1 MAQENW
7 RNKVALNLYKLEN
20 SNGMTAEQER
30 IINLTK
36 ALNQHNYNYYVLSN
50 PTISDFEFDK
60 MLEELADLEKRFP
73 EFRQP
78 DSPTL
83 RVGSDI
89 SNEFK
94 TVAHDYRMLSLG
106 NTYSEGEITEFYN
119 RIVKEIEQKPE
130 IICELK
136 FDGASISVKYENGQF
151 VRAVTRGDGEKG
163 DDVTENIRTVKSIPL
178 SINSTEL
185 PDKFEIRG
193 EIIMPHKSFDA
204 LNAERLEIGDTP
216 FANCRNAT
224 SGSIKLIN
232 PKEVAKRGL
241 DCYFYYMMGRNLPAK
256 THYECMQVLRKA
268 GFKISDHVKLC
279 HSLQEIFDFIHYW
292 DTERRNLPFDI
303 DGIVLKVNSYAQQ
316 EMLGFTAKNPR
327 WAIAY
332 KFKAEQVSTRLLS
345 IDYQVGRTGAIT
357 PVANLEPVQLAG
369 TVVKRASLHNADQI
383 ALLDIRVGDMVYVEK
398 GGEIIPKIVGVES
411 HDVFSEKTQFITKC
425 PECGAEL
432 VRVEGEAKHFCPN
445 SNNCPPQIKGKI
457 EHFVS
462 RKAMNIE
469 TIGEETV
476 ALMYDAGLVHNI
488 ADLYDLTKEQ
498 VLKLDRMADKSA
510 ENIISG
516 IENSKQVPF
525 ERVVYALGIRHVG
538 ETMAKK
544 LAFAMK
550 DIETLSN
557 ATVEQLVAVG
567 DIGEIIAQSIVDYF
581 SNDDN
586 VKIVARL
593 IDAGLQFKVKEQEKL
608 SSSLDGM
615 SVIISGTFTHYSR
628 DEIKKVIELHG
639 GKNVSSISKNTDL
652 FVTGENIGPA
662 KLEKATK
669 LNIKMVDE
677 EEFRKMIGVS
687 DQSMNDLLSDIAE
700 NISGYRENHINND
713 NDTYRLAE

>member
-1 MAQENW
+1 
-7 RNKVALNLYKLEN
+7 
-20 SNGMTAEQER
+20 MTAEQER
-30 IINLTK
+30 IISLTK
-36 ALNQHNYNYYVLSN
+36 VLNQHNYNYYVLSN

-78 DSPTL
+78 DSPTM

-178 SINSTEL
+178 SIDSSEL

-204 LNAERLEIGDTP
+204 LNAERIEIGDTP

-256 THYECMQVLRKA
+256 THYECMQVLRRA

-369 TVVKRASLHNADQI
+369 TIVKRASLHNADQI

-510 ENIISG
+510 ENIIKG
-516 IENSKQVPF
+516 IESSKQVPF

-544 LAFAMK
+544 LAFALK

-567 DIGEIIAQSIVDYF
+567 DIGEVIAQSIVDYF
-581 SNDDN
+581 AN
-586 VKIVARL
+586 VENLKIVARL
-593 IDAGLQFKVKEQEKL
+593 IDAGLQFKVQEQEKL
-608 SSSLDGM
+608 SSSLEGL

-669 LNIKMVDE
+669 LNIRMVDE
-677 EEFRKMIGVS
+677 DEFRRMIG
-687 DQSMNDLLSDIAE
+687 E
-700 NISGYRENHINND
+700 N
-713 NDTYRLAE
+713 

>member
-1 MAQENW
+1 
-7 RNKVALNLYKLEN
+7 
-20 SNGMTAEQER
+20 MTAEQER

-36 ALNQHNYNYYVLSN
+36 VLNQHNYNYYVLNN

-78 DSPTL
+78 DSPTM

-119 RIVKEIEQKPE
+119 RIVKEIEQEPE

-178 SINSTEL
+178 SIDSSEL

-204 LNAERLEIGDTP
+204 LNAERIEIGDTP

-256 THYECMQVLRKA
+256 THYECMQVLRRA
-268 GFKISDHVKLC
+268 GFKISDHIKLC

-369 TVVKRASLHNADQI
+369 TIVKRASLHNADQI

-476 ALMYDAGLVHNI
+476 AQMYDAGLVHNI

-510 ENIISG
+510 ENIIKG
-516 IENSKQVPF
+516 IESSKQVPF

-544 LAFAMK
+544 LAFALK

-567 DIGEIIAQSIVDYF
+567 DIGEVIAQSIVDYF
-581 SNDDN
+581 SNDEN

-608 SSSLDGM
+608 SSSLEGM

-677 EEFRKMIGVS
+677 DEFRRMIG
-687 DQSMNDLLSDIAE
+687 E
-700 NISGYRENHINND
+700 N
-713 NDTYRLAE
+713 

>member
-1 MAQENW
+1 
-7 RNKVALNLYKLEN
+7 
-20 SNGMTAEQER
+20 MTAEQER
-30 IINLTK
+30 IISLTK
-36 ALNQHNYNYYVLSN
+36 VLNQHNYNYYVLNN

-60 MLEELADLEKRFP
+60 MLEELTDLEKRFP

-178 SINSTEL
+178 SINSAEL

-204 LNAERLEIGDTP
+204 LNAERIEIGDTP

-256 THYECMQVLRKA
+256 THYECMQVLRRA

-369 TVVKRASLHNADQI
+369 TIVKRASLHNADQI

-510 ENIISG
+510 ENIIKG
-516 IENSKQVPF
+516 IESSKLVPF

-544 LAFAMK
+544 LAFALK

-567 DIGEIIAQSIVDYF
+567 DIGEVIAQSIVDYF
-581 SNDDN
+581 AN
-586 VKIVARL
+586 VENLKIVARL
-593 IDAGLQFKVKEQEKL
+593 IDAGLQFKVQEQEKL
-608 SSSLDGM
+608 SSSLEGM

-669 LNIKMVDE
+669 LNIRMVDE
-677 EEFRKMIGVS
+677 DEFRRMIG
-687 DQSMNDLLSDIAE
+687 E
-700 NISGYRENHINND
+700 N
-713 NDTYRLAE
+713 

>member
-1 MAQENW
+1 
-7 RNKVALNLYKLEN
+7 
-20 SNGMTAEQER
+20 MTAEQER
-30 IINLTK
+30 IISLTK
-36 ALNQHNYNYYVLSN
+36 VLNQHNYNYYVLSN

-78 DSPTL
+78 DSPTM

-178 SINSTEL
+178 SINSAEL

-204 LNAERLEIGDTP
+204 LNAERIEIGDTP

-256 THYECMQVLRKA
+256 THYECMQVLRRA

-369 TVVKRASLHNADQI
+369 TIVKRASLHNADQI

-488 ADLYDLTKEQ
+488 ADLYGLTKEK
-498 VLKLDRMADKSA
+498 VMKLDRMADKSA
-510 ENIISG
+510 ENIIKG
-516 IENSKQVPF
+516 IESSKQVPF

-544 LAFAMK
+544 LAFALK

-557 ATVEQLVAVG
+557 ATVEQLIAVG
-567 DIGEIIAQSIVDYF
+567 DIGEVIAQSIVDYF

-608 SSSLDGM
+608 SSSLDGL

-669 LNIKMVDE
+669 LNIKMVNED
-677 EEFRKMIGVS
+677 EFRKMIGE
-687 DQSMNDLLSDIAE
+687 LS
-700 NISGYRENHINND
+700 
-713 NDTYRLAE
+713 

>member
-1 MAQENW
+1 
-7 RNKVALNLYKLEN
+7 
-20 SNGMTAEQER
+20 MTAEQER
-30 IINLTK
+30 IISLTK
-36 ALNQHNYNYYVLSN
+36 VLNQHNYNYYVLSN

-178 SINSTEL
+178 SIDSSEL

-204 LNAERLEIGDTP
+204 LNAERIEIGDTP

-256 THYECMQVLRKA
+256 THYECMQVLRRA

-369 TVVKRASLHNADQI
+369 TIVKRASLHNADQI

-510 ENIISG
+510 ENIING
-516 IENSKQVPF
+516 IESSKQVPF

-544 LAFAMK
+544 LAFALK

-567 DIGEIIAQSIVDYF
+567 DIGEVIAQSIVDYF
-581 SNDDN
+581 AN
-586 VKIVARL
+586 VENLKIVARL
-593 IDAGLQFKVKEQEKL
+593 IDAGLQFKVQEQEKL
-608 SSSLDGM
+608 SSSLEGM

-669 LNIKMVDE
+669 LNIRMVDE
-677 EEFRKMIGVS
+677 DEFRRMIG
-687 DQSMNDLLSDIAE
+687 E
-700 NISGYRENHINND
+700 N
-713 NDTYRLAE
+713 

>member
-1 MAQENW
+1 MSAEND
-7 RNKVALNLYKLEN
+7 
-20 SNGMTAEQER
+20 R
-30 IINLTK
+30 IISLTK
-36 ALNQHNYNYYVLSN
+36 VLNQHNYNYYVLNN

-60 MLEELADLEKRFP
+60 MLEELTDLEKRFP

-119 RIVKEIEQKPE
+119 RIVKEIEQEPE

-136 FDGASISVKYENGQF
+136 FDGASISVKYDNGQF

-178 SINSTEL
+178 SIDSSEL

-204 LNAERLEIGDTP
+204 LNAERIEIGDTP

-256 THYECMQVLRKA
+256 THYECMQVLRRA

-369 TVVKRASLHNADQI
+369 TIVKRASLHNADQI

-432 VRVEGEAKHFCPN
+432 VRLEGEAKHFCPN

-510 ENIISG
+510 ENIIKG
-516 IENSKQVPF
+516 IESSKQVPF

-544 LAFAMK
+544 LAFALK

-567 DIGEIIAQSIVDYF
+567 DIGEVIAQSIVDYF
-581 SNDDN
+581 AN
-586 VKIVARL
+586 VENLKIVARL
-593 IDAGLQFKVKEQEKL
+593 IDAGLQFKVQEQEKL
-608 SSSLDGM
+608 SSSLEGM

-669 LNIKMVDE
+669 LNIRMVDE
-677 EEFRKMIGVS
+677 DEFRRMIG
-687 DQSMNDLLSDIAE
+687 E
-700 NISGYRENHINND
+700 N
-713 NDTYRLAE
+713 

>member
-1 MAQENW
+1 
-7 RNKVALNLYKLEN
+7 
-20 SNGMTAEQER
+20 MTAEQER
-30 IINLTK
+30 IISLTK
-36 ALNQHNYNYYVLSN
+36 VLNQHNYNYYVLSN

-78 DSPTL
+78 DSPTM

-178 SINSTEL
+178 SINSAEL

-204 LNAERLEIGDTP
+204 LNAERIEIGDTP

-256 THYECMQVLRKA
+256 THYECMQVLRRA

-369 TVVKRASLHNADQI
+369 TIVKRASLHNADQI

-510 ENIISG
+510 ENIIKG
-516 IENSKQVPF
+516 IESSKQVPF

-544 LAFAMK
+544 LAFALK

-567 DIGEIIAQSIVDYF
+567 DIGEVIAQSIVDYF
-581 SNDDN
+581 ANDDN

-608 SSSLDGM
+608 SSSLEGL

-652 FVTGENIGPA
+652 FVTGDNIGPA

-677 EEFRKMIGVS
+677 DEFRKMIGE
-687 DQSMNDLLSDIAE
+687 LS
-700 NISGYRENHINND
+700 
-713 NDTYRLAE
+713 

>member
-1 MAQENW
+1 
-7 RNKVALNLYKLEN
+7 
-20 SNGMTAEQER
+20 MTAEQER

-36 ALNQHNYNYYVLSN
+36 VLNQHNYNYYVLNN

-78 DSPTL
+78 DSPTM

-119 RIVKEIEQKPE
+119 RIVKEIEQEPE

-136 FDGASISVKYENGQF
+136 FDGASISVKYDNGQF

-178 SINSTEL
+178 SIDSSEL

-204 LNAERLEIGDTP
+204 LNAERIEIGDTP

-256 THYECMQVLRKA
+256 THYECMQVLRRA

-369 TVVKRASLHNADQI
+369 TIVKRASLHNADQI

-510 ENIISG
+510 ENIIKG
-516 IENSKQVPF
+516 IESSKQVPF

-544 LAFAMK
+544 LAFALK
-550 DIETLSN
+550 DVETLSS

-567 DIGEIIAQSIVDYF
+567 DIGDVIAQSIVDYF
-581 SNDDN
+581 SNDEN

-608 SSSLDGM
+608 SSSLEGM

-677 EEFRKMIGVS
+677 EEFRRMIG
-687 DQSMNDLLSDIAE
+687 E
-700 NISGYRENHINND
+700 NG
-713 NDTYRLAE
+713 

>member
-1 MAQENW
+1 
-7 RNKVALNLYKLEN
+7 
-20 SNGMTAEQER
+20 MTAEQER
-30 IINLTK
+30 IISLTK
-36 ALNQHNYNYYVLSN
+36 VLNQHNYNYYVLSN

-178 SINSTEL
+178 SINSAEL

-204 LNAERLEIGDTP
+204 LNAERIEIGDTP

-256 THYECMQVLRKA
+256 THYECMQVLRRA

-369 TVVKRASLHNADQI
+369 TIVKRASLHNADQI

-510 ENIISG
+510 ENIIKG
-516 IENSKQVPF
+516 IESSKQVPF

-544 LAFAMK
+544 LAFALK

-567 DIGEIIAQSIVDYF
+567 DIGEVIAQSIVDYF
-581 SNDDN
+581 AN
-586 VKIVARL
+586 VENLKIVARL
-593 IDAGLQFKVKEQEKL
+593 IDAGLQFKVQEQEKL
-608 SSSLDGM
+608 SSSLEGM

-669 LNIKMVDE
+669 LNIRMVDE
-677 EEFRKMIGVS
+677 DEFRRMIG
-687 DQSMNDLLSDIAE
+687 E
-700 NISGYRENHINND
+700 N
-713 NDTYRLAE
+713 

>member
-1 MAQENW
+1 
-7 RNKVALNLYKLEN
+7 
-20 SNGMTAEQER
+20 MTAEQER
-30 IINLTK
+30 IISLTK
-36 ALNQHNYNYYVLSN
+36 VLNQHNYNYYVLNN

-78 DSPTL
+78 DSPTM

-119 RIVKEIEQKPE
+119 RIVKETEQKPE

-178 SINSTEL
+178 SIDSSEL

-204 LNAERLEIGDTP
+204 LNAERIEIGDTP

-256 THYECMQVLRKA
+256 THYECMQVLRRA

-369 TVVKRASLHNADQI
+369 TIVKRASLHNADQI

-498 VLKLDRMADKSA
+498 VMKLDRMADKSA
-510 ENIISG
+510 ENIIKG
-516 IENSKQVPF
+516 IESSKLVPF

-544 LAFAMK
+544 LAFALK

-567 DIGEIIAQSIVDYF
+567 DIGEVIAQSIVDYF
-581 SNDDN
+581 AN
-586 VKIVARL
+586 VENLKIVARL
-593 IDAGLQFKVKEQEKL
+593 IDAGLQFKVQEQEKL
-608 SSSLDGM
+608 SSSLEGM

-677 EEFRKMIGVS
+677 DEFRRMIG
-687 DQSMNDLLSDIAE
+687 E
-700 NISGYRENHINND
+700 N
-713 NDTYRLAE
+713 

>member
-1 MAQENW
+1 
-7 RNKVALNLYKLEN
+7 
-20 SNGMTAEQER
+20 MTAEQER
-30 IINLTK
+30 IISLTK
-36 ALNQHNYNYYVLSN
+36 VLNQHNYNYYVLSN

-78 DSPTL
+78 DSPTM

-178 SINSTEL
+178 SINSAEL

-204 LNAERLEIGDTP
+204 LNAERIEIGDTP

-256 THYECMQVLRKA
+256 THYECMQVLRRA

-369 TVVKRASLHNADQI
+369 TIVKRASLHNADQI

-510 ENIISG
+510 ENIIKG
-516 IENSKQVPF
+516 IESSKQVPF

-544 LAFAMK
+544 LAFALK

-567 DIGEIIAQSIVDYF
+567 DIGEVIAQSIVDYF
-581 SNDDN
+581 AN
-586 VKIVARL
+586 VENLKIVARL
-593 IDAGLQFKVKEQEKL
+593 IDAGLQFKVQEQEKL
-608 SSSLDGM
+608 SSSLEGM

-669 LNIKMVDE
+669 LNIRMVDE
-677 EEFRKMIGVS
+677 DEFRRMIG
-687 DQSMNDLLSDIAE
+687 E
-700 NISGYRENHINND
+700 N
-713 NDTYRLAE
+713 

>member
-1 MAQENW
+1 
-7 RNKVALNLYKLEN
+7 
-20 SNGMTAEQER
+20 MTAEQER
-30 IINLTK
+30 IISLTK
-36 ALNQHNYNYYVLSN
+36 VLNQHNYNYYVLSN

-119 RIVKEIEQKPE
+119 RIVKETEQKPE

-178 SINSTEL
+178 SINSAEL

-204 LNAERLEIGDTP
+204 LNAERIEIGDTP

-256 THYECMQVLRKA
+256 THYECMQVLRRA

-369 TVVKRASLHNADQI
+369 TIVKRASLHNADQI

-510 ENIISG
+510 ENIIKG
-516 IENSKQVPF
+516 IESSKQVPF

-544 LAFAMK
+544 LAFALK

-567 DIGEIIAQSIVDYF
+567 DIGEVIAQSIVDYF
-581 SNDDN
+581 AN
-586 VKIVARL
+586 VENLKIVARL
-593 IDAGLQFKVKEQEKL
+593 IDAGLQFKVQEQEKL
-608 SSSLDGM
+608 SSSLEGM

-669 LNIKMVDE
+669 LNIRMADE
-677 EEFRKMIGVS
+677 DEFRRMIG
-687 DQSMNDLLSDIAE
+687 E
-700 NISGYRENHINND
+700 N
-713 NDTYRLAE
+713 

>member
-1 MAQENW
+1 
-7 RNKVALNLYKLEN
+7 
-20 SNGMTAEQER
+20 MTAEQER

-36 ALNQHNYNYYVLSN
+36 VLNQHNYNYYVLSN

-60 MLEELADLEKRFP
+60 MLEELTDLEKRFP

-178 SINSTEL
+178 SINSAEL

-204 LNAERLEIGDTP
+204 LNAERIEIGDTP

-256 THYECMQVLRKA
+256 THYECMQVLRRA

-279 HSLQEIFDFIHYW
+279 NSLQEIFDFIHYW

-369 TVVKRASLHNADQI
+369 TIVKRASLHNADQI

-498 VLKLDRMADKSA
+498 VLRLDRMADKSA
-510 ENIISG
+510 ENIIKG

-544 LAFAMK
+544 LAFALK

-608 SSSLDGM
+608 SSSLDGL

-677 EEFRKMIGVS
+677 DEFRRMIGE
-687 DQSMNDLLSDIAE
+687 M
-700 NISGYRENHINND
+700 
-713 NDTYRLAE
+713 

>member
-1 MAQENW
+1 
-7 RNKVALNLYKLEN
+7 
-20 SNGMTAEQER
+20 MTEEQER
-30 IINLTK
+30 IISLTK
-36 ALNQHNYNYYVLSN
+36 VLNQHNYNYYVLSN

-60 MLEELADLEKRFP
+60 MLEELTDLEKRFP

-78 DSPTL
+78 DSPTM

-178 SINSTEL
+178 SINSAEL

-204 LNAERLEIGDTP
+204 LNAERIEIGDTP

-256 THYECMQVLRKA
+256 THYECMQVLRRA

-369 TVVKRASLHNADQI
+369 TIVKRASLHNADQI
-383 ALLDIRVGDMVYVEK
+383 ALLDIRVDDMVYVEK

-411 HDVFSEKTQFITKC
+411 HNVFSEKTQFITKC

-510 ENIISG
+510 ENIIKG
-516 IENSKQVPF
+516 IESSKQVPF

-544 LAFAMK
+544 LAFALK

-557 ATVEQLVAVG
+557 ATVEQLIAVG
-567 DIGEIIAQSIVDYF
+567 DIGEVIAQSIVDYF

-608 SSSLDGM
+608 SLSLEGL

-669 LNIKMVDE
+669 LNVKMVDE
-677 EEFRKMIGVS
+677 DEFRKIIG
-687 DQSMNDLLSDIAE
+687 DE
-700 NISGYRENHINND
+700 
-713 NDTYRLAE
+713 

>member
-1 MAQENW
+1 
-7 RNKVALNLYKLEN
+7 
-20 SNGMTAEQER
+20 MTVEQER
-30 IINLTK
+30 IISLTK
-36 ALNQHNYNYYVLSN
+36 VLNQHNYNYYVLSN

-60 MLEELADLEKRFP
+60 MLEELTDLEKRFP

-178 SINSTEL
+178 SINSAEL

-204 LNAERLEIGDTP
+204 LNAERIEIGDTP

-256 THYECMQVLRKA
+256 THYECMQVLRRA

-369 TVVKRASLHNADQI
+369 TIVKRASLHNADQI

-498 VLKLDRMADKSA
+498 VMKLDRMADKSA
-510 ENIISG
+510 ENIIKG
-516 IENSKQVPF
+516 IESSKQVPF

-544 LAFAMK
+544 LAFALK

-567 DIGEIIAQSIVDYF
+567 DIGEVIAQSIVDYF

-608 SSSLDGM
+608 SSSLEGL

-669 LNIKMVDE
+669 LNIKMVNED
-677 EEFRKMIGVS
+677 EFRKIIG
-687 DQSMNDLLSDIAE
+687 DK
-700 NISGYRENHINND
+700 
-713 NDTYRLAE
+713 

>member
-1 MAQENW
+1 
-7 RNKVALNLYKLEN
+7 
-20 SNGMTAEQER
+20 MTVEQER
-30 IINLTK
+30 IISLTK
-36 ALNQHNYNYYVLSN
+36 VLNQHNYNYYVLSN

-78 DSPTL
+78 DSPTM

-178 SINSTEL
+178 SINSAEL

-204 LNAERLEIGDTP
+204 LNAERIEIGDTP

-256 THYECMQVLRKA
+256 THYECMQVLRRA

-369 TVVKRASLHNADQI
+369 TIVKRASLHNADQI

-498 VLKLDRMADKSA
+498 VMKLDRMADKSA
-510 ENIISG
+510 ENIIKG
-516 IENSKQVPF
+516 IESSKQVPF

-544 LAFAMK
+544 LAFALK

-557 ATVEQLVAVG
+557 ATVEQLIAVG
-567 DIGEIIAQSIVDYF
+567 DIGEVIAQSIVDYF
-581 SNDDN
+581 ANDDN

-608 SSSLDGM
+608 SSSLEGL

-669 LNIKMVDE
+669 LNIRMVNED
-677 EEFRKMIGVS
+677 EFRKMIGE
-687 DQSMNDLLSDIAE
+687 LS
-700 NISGYRENHINND
+700 
-713 NDTYRLAE
+713 

>member
-1 MAQENW
+1 
-7 RNKVALNLYKLEN
+7 
-20 SNGMTAEQER
+20 MTAEQER
-30 IINLTK
+30 IISLTK
-36 ALNQHNYNYYVLSN
+36 VLNQHNYNYYVLSN

-78 DSPTL
+78 DSPTM

-178 SINSTEL
+178 SINSAEL

-204 LNAERLEIGDTP
+204 LNAERIEIGDTP

-256 THYECMQVLRKA
+256 THYECMQVLRRA

-369 TVVKRASLHNADQI
+369 TIVKRASLHNADQI

-498 VLKLDRMADKSA
+498 VMKLDRMADKSA
-510 ENIISG
+510 ENIIKG
-516 IENSKQVPF
+516 IESSKQVPF

-544 LAFAMK
+544 LAFALK

-557 ATVEQLVAVG
+557 ATVEQLIAVG
-567 DIGEIIAQSIVDYF
+567 DIGEVIAQSIVDYF
-581 SNDDN
+581 ANDDN

-608 SSSLDGM
+608 SSSLDGL

-652 FVTGENIGPA
+652 FVTGDNIGPA

-677 EEFRKMIGVS
+677 DEFRKMIGE
-687 DQSMNDLLSDIAE
+687 LS
-700 NISGYRENHINND
+700 
-713 NDTYRLAE
+713 

>member
-1 MAQENW
+1 
-7 RNKVALNLYKLEN
+7 
-20 SNGMTAEQER
+20 MTVEQER
-30 IINLTK
+30 IISLTK
-36 ALNQHNYNYYVLSN
+36 VLNQHNYNYYVLNN

-178 SINSTEL
+178 SINSAEL

-332 KFKAEQVSTRLLS
+332 EFKAEQVSTRLLS

-516 IENSKQVPF
+516 IESSKQVPF

-544 LAFAMK
+544 LAFAIK

-593 IDAGLQFKVKEQEKL
+593 IDAGLQFKVQEQEKL
-608 SSSLDGM
+608 SSSLEGM

-677 EEFRKMIGVS
+677 DEFRKMIG
-687 DQSMNDLLSDIAE
+687 E
-700 NISGYRENHINND
+700 N
-713 NDTYRLAE
+713 

>member
-1 MAQENW
+1 M
-7 RNKVALNLYKLEN
+7 
-20 SNGMTAEQER
+20 
-30 IINLTK
+30 
-36 ALNQHNYNYYVLSN
+36 
-50 PTISDFEFDK
+50 
-60 MLEELADLEKRFP
+60 
-73 EFRQP
+73 
-78 DSPTL
+78 
-83 RVGSDI
+83 
-89 SNEFK
+89 
-94 TVAHDYRMLSLG
+94 
-106 NTYSEGEITEFYN
+106 
-119 RIVKEIEQKPE
+119 
-130 IICELK
+130 
-136 FDGASISVKYENGQF
+136 
-151 VRAVTRGDGEKG
+151 
-163 DDVTENIRTVKSIPL
+163 
-178 SINSTEL
+178 
-185 PDKFEIRG
+185 
-193 EIIMPHKSFDA
+193 
-204 LNAERLEIGDTP
+204 
-216 FANCRNAT
+216 
-224 SGSIKLIN
+224 
-232 PKEVAKRGL
+232 
-241 DCYFYYMMGRNLPAK
+241 
-256 THYECMQVLRKA
+256 
-268 GFKISDHVKLC
+268 
-279 HSLQEIFDFIHYW
+279 
-292 DTERRNLPFDI
+292 
-303 DGIVLKVNSYAQQ
+303 
-316 EMLGFTAKNPR
+316 
-327 WAIAY
+327 
-332 KFKAEQVSTRLLS
+332 
-345 IDYQVGRTGAIT
+345 
-357 PVANLEPVQLAG
+357 QLAG
-369 TVVKRASLHNADQI
+369 TIVKRASLHNADQI

-510 ENIISG
+510 ENIING
-516 IENSKQVPF
+516 IESSKQVPF

-544 LAFAMK
+544 LAFALK
-550 DIETLSN
+550 DVETLSS

-567 DIGEIIAQSIVDYF
+567 DIGEVIAQSIVDYF
-581 SNDDN
+581 SNDEN

-608 SSSLDGM
+608 SSSLEGM

-677 EEFRKMIGVS
+677 EEFRRMIG
-687 DQSMNDLLSDIAE
+687 E
-700 NISGYRENHINND
+700 N
-713 NDTYRLAE
+713 

>member
-1 MAQENW
+1 
-7 RNKVALNLYKLEN
+7 
-20 SNGMTAEQER
+20 MTVEQER
-30 IINLTK
+30 IISLTK
-36 ALNQHNYNYYVLSN
+36 VLNQHNYNYYVLNN

-60 MLEELADLEKRFP
+60 MLEELTDLEKRFP

-78 DSPTL
+78 DSPTM

-119 RIVKEIEQKPE
+119 RIVKEIEQEPE

-178 SINSTEL
+178 SIDSSEL

-204 LNAERLEIGDTP
+204 LNAERIEIGDTP

-256 THYECMQVLRKA
+256 THYECMQVLRRA
-268 GFKISDHVKLC
+268 GFKISDHIKLC

-510 ENIISG
+510 ENIIKG
-516 IENSKQVPF
+516 IESSKQVPF

-544 LAFAMK
+544 LAFALK

-557 ATVEQLVAVG
+557 ASVEQLVAVG
-567 DIGEIIAQSIVDYF
+567 DIGEVIAQSIVDYF

-677 EEFRKMIGVS
+677 EEFRRMIG
-687 DQSMNDLLSDIAE
+687 E
-700 NISGYRENHINND
+700 NG
-713 NDTYRLAE
+713 

>member
-1 MAQENW
+1 
-7 RNKVALNLYKLEN
+7 
-20 SNGMTAEQER
+20 MTAEQER
-30 IINLTK
+30 IISLTK
-36 ALNQHNYNYYVLSN
+36 VLNQHNYNYYVLNN

-60 MLEELADLEKRFP
+60 MLEELTDLEKRFP

-106 NTYSEGEITEFYN
+106 NTYSEGEITDFYN

-178 SINSTEL
+178 SINSAEL

-204 LNAERLEIGDTP
+204 LNAERIEIGDTP

-232 PKEVAKRGL
+232 PKEVAKRSL

-256 THYECMQVLRKA
+256 THYECMQVLRRA

-369 TVVKRASLHNADQI
+369 TIVKRASLHNADQI

-510 ENIISG
+510 ENIIKG
-516 IENSKQVPF
+516 IESSKQVPF

-544 LAFAMK
+544 LAFALK

-567 DIGEIIAQSIVDYF
+567 DIGEVIAQSIVDYF
-581 SNDDN
+581 AN
-586 VKIVARL
+586 VENLKIVARL

-608 SSSLDGM
+608 SSSLEGM

-669 LNIKMVDE
+669 LNIRMVDE
-677 EEFRKMIGVS
+677 DEFRRMIG
-687 DQSMNDLLSDIAE
+687 E
-700 NISGYRENHINND
+700 N
-713 NDTYRLAE
+713 

>member
-1 MAQENW
+1 
-7 RNKVALNLYKLEN
+7 
-20 SNGMTAEQER
+20 MTAEQER
-30 IINLTK
+30 IIALTK

-178 SINSTEL
+178 SINSAEL

-268 GFKISDHVKLC
+268 GFKISEHVKLC

-677 EEFRKMIGVS
+677 EEFRRMIG
-687 DQSMNDLLSDIAE
+687 E
-700 NISGYRENHINND
+700 E
-713 NDTYRLAE
+713 

>member
-1 MAQENW
+1 
-7 RNKVALNLYKLEN
+7 
-20 SNGMTAEQER
+20 MTAEQER

-36 ALNQHNYNYYVLSN
+36 VLNQHNYNYYVLNN

-119 RIVKEIEQKPE
+119 RIVKEIEQEPE

-178 SINSTEL
+178 SINSAEL

-204 LNAERLEIGDTP
+204 LNAERIEIGDTP

-256 THYECMQVLRKA
+256 THYECMQVLRRA

-677 EEFRKMIGVS
+677 DEFRKMIG
-687 DQSMNDLLSDIAE
+687 E
-700 NISGYRENHINND
+700 E
-713 NDTYRLAE
+713 

>member
-1 MAQENW
+1 
-7 RNKVALNLYKLEN
+7 
-20 SNGMTAEQER
+20 MTAEQER

-567 DIGEIIAQSIVDYF
+567 DVGEIIAQSIVDYF

-677 EEFRKMIGVS
+677 DEFRRMIGEELV
-687 DQSMNDLLSDIAE
+687 M
-700 NISGYRENHINND
+700 D
-713 NDTYRLAE
+713 N

>member
-1 MAQENW
+1 
-7 RNKVALNLYKLEN
+7 
-20 SNGMTAEQER
+20 MTAEQER
-30 IINLTK
+30 IISLTK
-36 ALNQHNYNYYVLSN
+36 VLNQHNYNYYVLSN

-178 SINSTEL
+178 SINSAEL

-204 LNAERLEIGDTP
+204 LNAERIEIGDTP

-256 THYECMQVLRKA
+256 THYECMQVLRRA

-369 TVVKRASLHNADQI
+369 TIVKRASLHNADQI

-488 ADLYDLTKEQ
+488 ADLYDLTKDK
-498 VLKLDRMADKSA
+498 VMKLDRMADKSA
-510 ENIISG
+510 ENIIKG
-516 IENSKQVPF
+516 IESSKQVPF

-544 LAFAMK
+544 LAFALK

-557 ATVEQLVAVG
+557 ATVEQLIAVG
-567 DIGEIIAQSIVDYF
+567 DIGEVIAQSIVDYF
-581 SNDDN
+581 ANDDN

-608 SSSLDGM
+608 SSSLEGL

-669 LNIKMVDE
+669 LNIKMVNED
-677 EEFRKMIGVS
+677 EFRKMIGE
-687 DQSMNDLLSDIAE
+687 LS
-700 NISGYRENHINND
+700 
-713 NDTYRLAE
+713 

>member
-1 MAQENW
+1 
-7 RNKVALNLYKLEN
+7 
-20 SNGMTAEQER
+20 MTAEQER
-30 IINLTK
+30 IISLTK
-36 ALNQHNYNYYVLSN
+36 VLNQHNYNYYVLSN

-60 MLEELADLEKRFP
+60 MLEELTDLEKRFP

-78 DSPTL
+78 DSPTM

-136 FDGASISVKYENGQF
+136 FDGASISVKYDNGQF

-178 SINSTEL
+178 SINSAEL

-204 LNAERLEIGDTP
+204 LNAERIEIGDTP

-232 PKEVAKRGL
+232 PKEVAKRSL

-256 THYECMQVLRKA
+256 THYECMQVLRRA
-268 GFKISDHVKLC
+268 GFKISDHIKLC

-369 TVVKRASLHNADQI
+369 TIVKRASLHNADQI

-510 ENIISG
+510 ENIIKG
-516 IENSKQVPF
+516 IESSKQVPF

-544 LAFAMK
+544 LAFALK
-550 DIETLSN
+550 DIETLSC

-567 DIGEIIAQSIVDYF
+567 DIGEVIAQSIVDYF

-586 VKIVARL
+586 LKIVARL
-593 IDAGLQFKVKEQEKL
+593 IDAGLQFKVQEQEKL
-608 SSSLDGM
+608 SSSLEGL

-662 KLEKATK
+662 KLEKAIK

-677 EEFRKMIGVS
+677 EEFRRMIG
-687 DQSMNDLLSDIAE
+687 E
-700 NISGYRENHINND
+700 N
-713 NDTYRLAE
+713 

>member
-1 MAQENW
+1 
-7 RNKVALNLYKLEN
+7 
-20 SNGMTAEQER
+20 MTAEQER
-30 IINLTK
+30 IISLTK
-36 ALNQHNYNYYVLSN
+36 VLNQHNYNYYVLNN

-78 DSPTL
+78 DSPTM

-119 RIVKEIEQKPE
+119 RIVKEIEQEPE

-136 FDGASISVKYENGQF
+136 FDGASISVKYENGHV

-178 SINSTEL
+178 SIDSSEL

-204 LNAERLEIGDTP
+204 LNAERIEIGDTP

-256 THYECMQVLRKA
+256 THYECMQVLRRA
-268 GFKISDHVKLC
+268 GFKISDHIKLC

-369 TVVKRASLHNADQI
+369 TIVKRASLHNADQI

-510 ENIISG
+510 ENIIKG
-516 IENSKQVPF
+516 IESSKQVPF

-544 LAFAMK
+544 LAFALK
-550 DIETLSN
+550 DIETLSS

-567 DIGEIIAQSIVDYF
+567 DIGEVIAQSIVDYF
-581 SNDDN
+581 ANNDN

-593 IDAGLQFKVKEQEKL
+593 IDAGLQFKVQEQEKL
-608 SSSLDGM
+608 SSSLEGL

-677 EEFRKMIGVS
+677 EEFRKMIG
-687 DQSMNDLLSDIAE
+687 
-700 NISGYRENHINND
+700 D
-713 NDTYRLAE
+713 N

>member
-1 MAQENW
+1 
-7 RNKVALNLYKLEN
+7 
-20 SNGMTAEQER
+20 MTAEQER

-36 ALNQHNYNYYVLSN
+36 VLNQHNYNYYVLSN

-411 HDVFSEKTQFITKC
+411 HDVFSGKTQFITKC

-677 EEFRKMIGVS
+677 EEFRRMIG
-687 DQSMNDLLSDIAE
+687 E
-700 NISGYRENHINND
+700 E
-713 NDTYRLAE
+713 

>member
-1 MAQENW
+1 
-7 RNKVALNLYKLEN
+7 
-20 SNGMTAEQER
+20 MTVEQER
-30 IINLTK
+30 IISLTK
-36 ALNQHNYNYYVLSN
+36 VLNQHNYNYYVLSN

-178 SINSTEL
+178 SINSAEL

-204 LNAERLEIGDTP
+204 LNAERIEIGDTP

-256 THYECMQVLRKA
+256 THYECMQVLRRA

-369 TVVKRASLHNADQI
+369 TIVKRASLHNADQI

-510 ENIISG
+510 ENIIKG
-516 IENSKQVPF
+516 IESSKQVPF

-544 LAFAMK
+544 LAFALK

-567 DIGEIIAQSIVDYF
+567 DIGEVIAQSIVDYF
-581 SNDDN
+581 AN
-586 VKIVARL
+586 VENLKIVARL
-593 IDAGLQFKVKEQEKL
+593 IDAGLQFKVQEQEKL
-608 SSSLDGM
+608 SSSLEGL

-669 LNIKMVDE
+669 LNIRMVDE
-677 EEFRKMIGVS
+677 DEFRRMIG
-687 DQSMNDLLSDIAE
+687 E
-700 NISGYRENHINND
+700 N
-713 NDTYRLAE
+713 

>member
-1 MAQENW
+1 
-7 RNKVALNLYKLEN
+7 
-20 SNGMTAEQER
+20 MTAEQER
-30 IINLTK
+30 IIALTK
-36 ALNQHNYNYYVLSN
+36 TLNQHNYNYYVLSN

-94 TVAHDYRMLSLG
+94 TVTHDYRMLSLG

-178 SINSTEL
+178 SINSAEL

-357 PVANLEPVQLAG
+357 PVANLEPIQLAG

-476 ALMYDAGLVHNI
+476 AQMYDAGLVHNI

-586 VKIVARL
+586 IKIVARL

-677 EEFRKMIGVS
+677 EEFRKMIG
-687 DQSMNDLLSDIAE
+687 E
-700 NISGYRENHINND
+700 E
-713 NDTYRLAE
+713 

>member
-1 MAQENW
+1 
-7 RNKVALNLYKLEN
+7 
-20 SNGMTAEQER
+20 MTAEQER

-36 ALNQHNYNYYVLSN
+36 VLNQHNYNYYVLNN

-78 DSPTL
+78 DSPTM

-119 RIVKEIEQKPE
+119 RIVKEIEQEPE

-136 FDGASISVKYENGQF
+136 FDGASISVKYDNGQF

-178 SINSTEL
+178 SIDSSEL

-204 LNAERLEIGDTP
+204 LNAERIEIGDTP

-256 THYECMQVLRKA
+256 THYECMLVLRRA
-268 GFKISDHVKLC
+268 GFKISDHIKLC

-369 TVVKRASLHNADQI
+369 TIVKRASLHNADQI

-510 ENIISG
+510 ENIIKG
-516 IENSKQVPF
+516 IESSKQVPF

-544 LAFAMK
+544 LAFALK
-550 DIETLSN
+550 DVETLSS

-567 DIGEIIAQSIVDYF
+567 DIGEVIAQSIVDYF
-581 SNDDN
+581 SNDEN

-608 SSSLDGM
+608 SSSLEGM

-677 EEFRKMIGVS
+677 EEFRRMIG
-687 DQSMNDLLSDIAE
+687 E
-700 NISGYRENHINND
+700 NG
-713 NDTYRLAE
+713 

>member
-1 MAQENW
+1 
-7 RNKVALNLYKLEN
+7 
-20 SNGMTAEQER
+20 MTAEQER
-30 IINLTK
+30 IISLTK
-36 ALNQHNYNYYVLSN
+36 VLNQHNYNYYVLNN

-60 MLEELADLEKRFP
+60 MLEELTDLEKRFP

-119 RIVKEIEQKPE
+119 RIVKEIEQEPE

-136 FDGASISVKYENGQF
+136 FDGASISVKYDNGQF

-178 SINSTEL
+178 SIDSSEL

-204 LNAERLEIGDTP
+204 LNAERIEIGDTP

-256 THYECMQVLRKA
+256 THYECMQVLRRA

-369 TVVKRASLHNADQI
+369 TIVKRASLHNADQI

-510 ENIISG
+510 ENIIKG
-516 IENSKQVPF
+516 IESSKLVPF

-544 LAFAMK
+544 LAFALK

-567 DIGEIIAQSIVDYF
+567 DIGEVIAQSIVDYF
-581 SNDDN
+581 AN
-586 VKIVARL
+586 VENLKIVARL
-593 IDAGLQFKVKEQEKL
+593 IDAGLQFKVQEQEKL
-608 SSSLDGM
+608 SSSLEGM

-677 EEFRKMIGVS
+677 DEFRRMIG
-687 DQSMNDLLSDIAE
+687 E
-700 NISGYRENHINND
+700 N
-713 NDTYRLAE
+713 

>member
-1 MAQENW
+1 
-7 RNKVALNLYKLEN
+7 
-20 SNGMTAEQER
+20 MTAEQER
-30 IINLTK
+30 IISLTK
-36 ALNQHNYNYYVLSN
+36 VLNQHNYNYYVLSN

-60 MLEELADLEKRFP
+60 MLDELTDLEKRFP

-178 SINSTEL
+178 SINSEEL

-204 LNAERLEIGDTP
+204 LNAERIEIGDTP

-256 THYECMQVLRKA
+256 THYECMQVLRRA

-292 DTERRNLPFDI
+292 DSERRNLPFDI

-369 TVVKRASLHNADQI
+369 TIVKRASLHNADQI

-510 ENIISG
+510 ENIIKG
-516 IENSKQVPF
+516 IESSKQVPF

-544 LAFAMK
+544 LAFALK

-567 DIGEIIAQSIVDYF
+567 DIGEVIAQSIVDYF
-581 SNDDN
+581 ANEEN
-586 VKIVARL
+586 LKIVARL

-608 SSSLDGM
+608 SSSLEGL

-677 EEFRKMIGVS
+677 DEFRKMIGES
-687 DQSMNDLLSDIAE
+687 
-700 NISGYRENHINND
+700 
-713 NDTYRLAE
+713 

>member
-1 MAQENW
+1 
-7 RNKVALNLYKLEN
+7 
-20 SNGMTAEQER
+20 MTAEQER
-30 IINLTK
+30 IISLTK
-36 ALNQHNYNYYVLSN
+36 VLNQHNYNYYVLSN

-178 SINSTEL
+178 SIDSSEL

-204 LNAERLEIGDTP
+204 LNAERIEIGDTP

-256 THYECMQVLRKA
+256 THYECMQVLRRA

-369 TVVKRASLHNADQI
+369 TIVKRASLHNADQI

-411 HDVFSEKTQFITKC
+411 HDVFSKKTQFITKC

-510 ENIISG
+510 ENIIKG
-516 IENSKQVPF
+516 IESSKQVPF

-544 LAFAMK
+544 LAFALK

-567 DIGEIIAQSIVDYF
+567 DIGEVIAQSIVDYF
-581 SNDDN
+581 AN
-586 VKIVARL
+586 VENLKIVARL
-593 IDAGLQFKVKEQEKL
+593 IDAGLQFKVQEQEKL
-608 SSSLDGM
+608 SSSLEGM

-677 EEFRKMIGVS
+677 DEFRRMIG
-687 DQSMNDLLSDIAE
+687 E
-700 NISGYRENHINND
+700 N
-713 NDTYRLAE
+713 

>member
-1 MAQENW
+1 
-7 RNKVALNLYKLEN
+7 
-20 SNGMTAEQER
+20 
-30 IINLTK
+30 
-36 ALNQHNYNYYVLSN
+36 
-50 PTISDFEFDK
+50 
-60 MLEELADLEKRFP
+60 DLEKRFP

-178 SINSTEL
+178 SINSAEL

-204 LNAERLEIGDTP
+204 LNAERIEIGDTP

-256 THYECMQVLRKA
+256 THYECMQVLRRA

-369 TVVKRASLHNADQI
+369 TIVKRASLHNADQI

-510 ENIISG
+510 ENIIKG
-516 IENSKQVPF
+516 IESSKQVPF

-544 LAFAMK
+544 LAFALK

-567 DIGEIIAQSIVDYF
+567 DIGEVIAQSIVDYF
-581 SNDDN
+581 AN
-586 VKIVARL
+586 VENLKIVARL
-593 IDAGLQFKVKEQEKL
+593 IDAGLQFKVQEQEKL
-608 SSSLDGM
+608 SSSLEGM

-652 FVTGENIGPA
+652 F
-662 KLEKATK
+662 
-669 LNIKMVDE
+669 
-677 EEFRKMIGVS
+677 
-687 DQSMNDLLSDIAE
+687 
-700 NISGYRENHINND
+700 
-713 NDTYRLAE
+713 

>member
-1 MAQENW
+1 
-7 RNKVALNLYKLEN
+7 
-20 SNGMTAEQER
+20 MTAEQER
-30 IINLTK
+30 IISLTK
-36 ALNQHNYNYYVLSN
+36 VLNQHNYNYYVLSN

-178 SINSTEL
+178 SIDSSEL

-204 LNAERLEIGDTP
+204 LNAERIEIGDTP

-256 THYECMQVLRKA
+256 THYECMQVLRRA

-369 TVVKRASLHNADQI
+369 TIVKRASLHNADQI

-510 ENIISG
+510 ENIING
-516 IENSKQVPF
+516 IESSKQVPF

-544 LAFAMK
+544 LAFALK

-567 DIGEIIAQSIVDYF
+567 DIGEVIAQSIVDYF
-581 SNDDN
+581 SNDEN

-608 SSSLDGM
+608 SSSLEGM

-677 EEFRKMIGVS
+677 DEFRRMIG
-687 DQSMNDLLSDIAE
+687 
-700 NISGYRENHINND
+700 D
-713 NDTYRLAE
+713 NG